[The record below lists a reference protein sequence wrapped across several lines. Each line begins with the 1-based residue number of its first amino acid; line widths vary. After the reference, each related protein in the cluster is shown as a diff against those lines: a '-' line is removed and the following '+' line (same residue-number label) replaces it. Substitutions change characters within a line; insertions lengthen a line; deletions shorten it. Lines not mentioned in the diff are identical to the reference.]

1 MNDLKT
7 RLDKLD
13 VSKLETVPKNLKKL
27 RDVVDKDVKMTV
39 YNTLNMKV
47 NSFKIFFFFDAS
59 NFDSD

>member
-27 RDVVDKDVKMTV
+27 RDAVDKDVKMTV

>member
-47 NSFKIFFFFDAS
+47 NSFKIFFFWCV
-59 NFDSD
+59 

>member
-47 NSFKIFFFFDAS
+47 NSFKIYFFFDAS

>member
-47 NSFKIFFFFDAS
+47 NSFKIIFFWCV
-59 NFDSD
+59 